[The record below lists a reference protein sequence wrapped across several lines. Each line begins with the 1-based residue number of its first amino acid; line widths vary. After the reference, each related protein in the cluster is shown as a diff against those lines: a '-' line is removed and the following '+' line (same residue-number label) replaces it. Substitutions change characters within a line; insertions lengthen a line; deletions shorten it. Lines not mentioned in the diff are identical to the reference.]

1 MNQRATQTQAQ
12 EQARGDATVRLT
24 AAQAVVRYLAAQ
36 RTERGEPLFGGV
48 FAIFGHGNVA
58 GIGEALHRY
67 REELPT
73 YRAHNEQAMAHSA
86 IAYAKA
92 HMRRRM
98 MAVTTSI
105 GPGATNLVTAAALAH
120 VNRLPVLLLPGD
132 IFVSRAPDPVLQQ
145 VEDPHDGGVS
155 ANDALKAVSRYF
167 DRIVHPAQLL
177 SALPRAIRVLT
188 DAALCGPVTL
198 ALPQD
203 VQAMA
208 YDYPASF
215 FEPRVVEFHAPAP
228 VPREIERAAA
238 TLREAREPL
247 IVSGGGVLYGLAA
260 DALRTFAHKH
270 GIPVAETQAGK
281 GALAWDDALNV
292 GGIGVTGSSAS
303 NELAH
308 ASDGVLAVGTR
319 LQDFTTGSNTLFT
332 QARLVAINAN
342 SFDALK
348 QHAVAVEADAG
359 AALAALSDALGDWR
373 ASPQWTTRAHRLA
386 NEWRETV
393 AHVTNTPIADGQ
405 LPREADVIGAVQR
418 SDDASPARDIV
429 VCAAGTLPAD
439 LQKLWRTSAPG
450 GYHVEYGYSCMGY
463 EIAGGLGVKLAR
475 PEREVIVIVGDGS
488 YLMMN
493 SELATS
499 VMLGAKLI
507 VVLLDNRGFGCIN
520 RLQQACGGA
529 PFNNLIDDCKQG
541 AHGAPQI
548 DFALHARSLGA
559 LSEHAANIGELQA
572 AMKRARAA
580 ARSYLISIDT
590 DPARPTEEGGWWWE
604 VAVPEVSE
612 RAAVVVA
619 REAYERAIRA
629 RSEDSR

>member
-1 MNQRATQTQAQ
+1 MNQRATQT
-12 EQARGDATVRLT
+12 ATALSSTIRLT
-24 AAQAVVRYLAAQ
+24 AAQAIVRYLAAL
-36 RTERGEPLFGGV
+36 RTEHGEPLFGGV

-58 GIGEALHRY
+58 GIGEALYRHRDD
-67 REELPT
+67 LPT

-145 VEDPHDGGVS
+145 LEDSHDGGVS

-188 DAALCGPVTL
+188 DAAQCGPVTL

-203 VQAMA
+203 VQATA

-215 FEPRVVEFHAPAP
+215 FEPGVVEFHAPAP
-228 VPREIERAAA
+228 LPREIERAAA
-238 TLREAREPL
+238 LLREAREPL

-260 DALRTFAHKH
+260 EALRKFAHKH
-270 GIPVAETQAGK
+270 GVPVAETQAGK

-292 GGIGVTGSSAS
+292 GGIGVTGGTSG

-308 ASDGVLAVGTR
+308 AGDCVLAVGTR

-332 QARLVAINAN
+332 QARLVAVNAN
-342 SFDALK
+342 PFDALK
-348 QHAVAVEADAG
+348 QNAVAVQADARL
-359 AALAALSDALGDWR
+359 ALDALSEALGDWR
-373 ASPQWTTRAHRLA
+373 ASRQWTTRAHRLA
-386 NEWRETV
+386 DEWRETV
-393 AHVTNTPIADGQ
+393 ARVTNTPVVAGR

-418 SDDASPARDIV
+418 SDEASPVGDIV

-439 LQKLWRTSAPG
+439 LQKLWRTGAPG

-463 EIAGGLGVKLAR
+463 EVAGGLGVKLAR
-475 PEREVIVIVGDGS
+475 PQREVIVIVGDGS

-499 VMLGAKLI
+499 VMLGAKII

-529 PFNNLIDDCKQG
+529 PFNNLIDDCRQG
-541 AHGAPQI
+541 AHGAPEI
-548 DFALHARSLGA
+548 DFAMHARALGA
-559 LSEHAANIGELQA
+559 LSEHVGSIDELQS
-572 AMKRARAA
+572 AMKRARGAD
-580 ARSYLISIDT
+580 RSYLISIDT

-619 REAYERAIRA
+619 REGYERALGGRD
-629 RSEDSR
+629 RR